1 MEDNKRELANQA
13 LGDTLGAG
21 ILSLENAVPE
31 NYVTIPS
38 PITDASTAD
47 PGNVVNNFNLN
58 VNVAGGGGAGR
69 NIETKAKSVV
79 QNALSSTSPE
89 TIKKNSG
96 REHYDTSGNYISH
109 FNYLERENEKTKF
122 EARSDMS
129 FSNASS
135 SKPFNALKL
144 ETFTTPTQG
153 NYTYNQSSLKDRNP
167 QVAERYEVL
176 KNISNVSM
184 NMQSNISNM
193 SPQSSIDKTTNTTI
207 QGGNVMIDNSTMN
220 QSTNMQ
226 SNISNMSPQSSI
238 DKPTNTAIQ
247 GGNVTIDN
255 STMNQST
262 TQNLNQLLPQTASA
276 SRPESNRD
284 YERIEHMAAADNL
297 QQIQEEDFIEATTPL
312 FQDTEMGSYTAK
324 NQPREIDHLNEVPD
338 PHYFFANKNNPPSWR
353 VVIG

>member
-1 MEDNKRELANQA
+1 MADNKRELANQA

-21 ILSLENAVPE
+21 ILSLENTVPE
-31 NYVTIPS
+31 NYVTLPS
-38 PITDASTAD
+38 PITDTSTTD

-69 NIETKAKSVV
+69 NIENKAKSVV

-122 EARSDMS
+122 EARNDMN
-129 FSNASS
+129 FSAASS
-135 SKPFNALKL
+135 PKPFTALKL

-153 NYTYNQSSLKDRNP
+153 NYTYTQSSLKDRNP

-184 NMQSNISNM
+184 NMNSTISNM

-220 QSTNMQ
+220 QST
-226 SNISNMSPQSSI
+226 
-238 DKPTNTAIQ
+238 
-247 GGNVTIDN
+247 
-255 STMNQST
+255 
-262 TQNLNQLLPQTASA
+262 TQTLNELLTQTASA
-276 SRPESNRD
+276 SRLESKRD

-297 QQIQEEDFIEATTPL
+297 QQIQEEDFIEGTTPL

-324 NQPREIDHLNEVPD
+324 DQPREIDHINEVPD

>member
-1 MEDNKRELANQA
+1 MEDNKRELANEA
-13 LGDTLGAG
+13 LGTTLGAG
-21 ILSLENAVPE
+21 ILSLENTVPE

-38 PITDASTAD
+38 PITDTSTAD

-69 NIETKAKSVV
+69 NIQNKAKSVV

-122 EARSDMS
+122 EARSNMS
-129 FSNASS
+129 FSDASS
-135 SKPFNALKL
+135 PKPFNALKL
-144 ETFTTPTQG
+144 ETFTVPTQG
-153 NYTYNQSSLKDRNP
+153 KYTYTQSPLKDRNP

-184 NMQSNISNM
+184 NMQSTISNM

-220 QSTNMQ
+220 QST
-226 SNISNMSPQSSI
+226 
-238 DKPTNTAIQ
+238 
-247 GGNVTIDN
+247 
-255 STMNQST
+255 
-262 TQNLNQLLPQTASA
+262 TQNLNELLTQTASA
-276 SRPESNRD
+276 SRQESKRD
-284 YERIEHMAAADNL
+284 YERIEQMVAADNL
-297 QQIQEEDFIEATTPL
+297 QQIQEEDFIEGTQPL

-324 NQPREIDHLNEVPD
+324 NQPRGIDHINEVPD
-338 PHYFFANKNNPPSWR
+338 PHYFFTNKNNPPSWR